1 MLVQS
6 QYNGY
11 NKHITTS
18 VQVTSSKYMC
28 TAHLDATNMCNA
40 TCSPTA
46 CIAHCKFGAEGILR
60 LFLQPSSGHWDA
72 RDGCLLHCTSLS
84 AESIR
89 GWWEG
94 LHWLRMW
101 CVSCLVW
108 GHMTSNKCPRHTTS
122 YWIQK
127 HMWFWSEIRLVQNGW
142 CMHTRTANSCV

>member
-1 MLVQS
+1 
-6 QYNGY
+6 
-11 NKHITTS
+11 
-18 VQVTSSKYMC
+18 MC

-60 LFLQPSSGHWDA
+60 LFLQPSLGHWDA

-89 GWWEG
+89 EGWEE

-108 GHMTSNKCPRHTTS
+108 GHMTSNKCPCKWPATHAQDTQLLWTKAHV
-122 YWIQK
+122 I
-127 HMWFWSEIRLVQNGW
+127 LVRNLYSAYCPTWGCTHHSPSLSPVMAPAFL
-142 CMHTRTANSCV
+142 CML